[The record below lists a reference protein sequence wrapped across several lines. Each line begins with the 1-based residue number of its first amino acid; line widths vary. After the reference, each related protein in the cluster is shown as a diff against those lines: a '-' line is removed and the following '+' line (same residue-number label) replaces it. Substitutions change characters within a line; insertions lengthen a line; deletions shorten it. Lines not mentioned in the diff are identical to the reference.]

1 MCGGTLK
8 KRSGA
13 GKGFVGLSFVKGVKL
28 YEIQQKIFVLPG
40 DGEIWGESALTVN
53 GCSEVLTDFLND
65 LNDVQ
70 RNAVTSTSG
79 PVMVLA
85 GAGSGKTRVITYRI
99 AYLINHEGVSP
110 QNILALTFTNKAA
123 GEMRHRVDT
132 LLHQGS
138 SRGLWIGTFHSVFAR
153 LLRNF
158 IDLIGY
164 NRNFSIFDTDESKSL
179 IRQSMTELNISLDS
193 VPINTMQ
200 GLISRAKNSF
210 ILPAEFHRNASDYNQ
225 QKASQIYELYT
236 KKLKENN
243 ALDFDDLLIK
253 PLELFS
259 AYPEVL
265 RELQDTFRYIM
276 IDEYQDT
283 NRAQYLVA
291 KMLGAVHR
299 NIFVVGDDAQSIYSW
314 RGADISNILNFQDD
328 YNDALTFK
336 LVENY
341 RSTGNILKAANSVIG
356 RNLRQIKKEL
366 VSHRNEGE
374 PLTLLEAYNER
385 NEAEKVGEQIGTLRL
400 KQGYGF
406 RSCAIFYRT
415 NAQSRVIEDVMRQNK
430 IPYRLFGSV
439 SFYKRKEIKDA
450 VAYLRFVLNERDSE
464 SLLRI
469 INFPSRK
476 IGDVSISKLREFAEV
491 RQISFYEAIR
501 RANEGGFPARLLNA
515 LASFVS
521 VIEALKMLAVNS
533 TVYEVLTELFNLTS
547 IPLLLQAENTP
558 ESLARHENL
567 QELLSMA
574 RDFSDHN
581 PEAGLLSDF
590 LENISLASDYEE
602 TRDSDNYVSLMTVHA
617 AKGLEFPVVF
627 ITGLEERLFPL
638 HSYEPEELEEER
650 RLFYV
655 AMTRAQEKIFLSWAQ
670 SRYQYGQL
678 HQSLPS
684 MFISEIDSS
693 IVQTEGGTFL
703 SDKIAKERPASGLS
717 LSPRGYQQTWPK
729 EFTSDTVPKSTPIP
743 IRSALREGAVVHH
756 ALFGSGIV
764 LDVQGT
770 GAKQKVRITFRNA
783 GEKTLMVQY
792 ANLKIQ

>member
-1 MCGGTLK
+1 M
-8 KRSGA
+8 
-13 GKGFVGLSFVKGVKL
+13 
-28 YEIQQKIFVLPG
+28 
-40 DGEIWGESALTVN
+40 
-53 GCSEVLTDFLND
+53 TDFLND
-65 LNDVQ
+65 LNEVQ
-70 RNAVTSTSG
+70 RNAVIATTG

-99 AYLINHEGVSP
+99 AYLIRNEGVDP

-153 LLRNF
+153 LLRNY

-164 NRNFSIFDTDESKSL
+164 DRNFSIFDSDDSKSL
-179 IRQSMTELNISLDS
+179 IRQSMTELNISVDA
-193 VPINTMQ
+193 VPLNTVQ

-210 ILPAEFHRNASDYNQ
+210 ILPAEFHRNAADYNQ
-225 QKASQIYELYT
+225 QKASQIYELYAR
-236 KKLKENN
+236 KLKENN

-259 AYPEVL
+259 VRPEIL
-265 RELQDTFRYIM
+265 SELQDSFRYIM

-291 KMLGAVHR
+291 KMLGARHR

-328 YNDALTFK
+328 YHDALTFK

-341 RSTGNILKAANSVIG
+341 RSTGTILKAANSVIS
-356 RNLRQIKKEL
+356 RNQRQIKKEL
-366 VSHRNEGE
+366 ISHRNEGE
-374 PLTLLEAYNER
+374 PLTLIEAYNER
-385 NEAEKVGEQIGTLRL
+385 NEAEKIGEHIRRMRL
-400 KQGYGF
+400 KQEYEY
-406 RSCAIFYRT
+406 RSFAIFYRT
-415 NAQSRVIEDVMRQNK
+415 NAQSRVLEDVMRQSK
-430 IPYRLFGSV
+430 IPYKIFGSV

-450 VAYLRFVLNERDSE
+450 VAYLRFILNERDGE

-469 INFPSRK
+469 INFPPRK
-476 IGDVSISKLREFAEV
+476 IGDVSIGKLKEFAEEKGA
-491 RQISFYEAIR
+491 SLYEAIQ
-501 RANEGGFPARLLNA
+501 RADEGGFQARLVNA
-515 LASFVS
+515 LTSFCT
-521 VIEALKMLAVNS
+521 VIEALKELAQNG
-533 TVYEVLTELFNLTS
+533 TVYEVLNELFSLTS

-581 PEAGLLSDF
+581 PDNGTLGDF

-602 TRDSDNYVSLMTVHA
+602 TQDSDNYVSLMTVHA

-627 ITGLEERLFPL
+627 VTGLEERLFPL
-638 HSYEPEELEEER
+638 HCYEPEELEEER

-655 AMTRAQEKIFLSWAQ
+655 AVTRAQEKIFLSWAQ
-670 SRYQYGQL
+670 SRYQYGQPHYCL
-678 HQSLPS
+678 KS
-684 MFISEIDSS
+684 MFIGEIDAT
-693 IVQTEGGTFL
+693 IVETESGVLL
-703 SDKIAKERPASGLS
+703 SDRPEKAKQVGGLS
-717 LSPRGYQQTWPK
+717 SSSRGYQPK
-729 EFTSDTVPKSTPIP
+729 TVTPS
-743 IRSALREGAVVHH
+743 SAPAASADQSKPSKPGLRAGTMVHH
-756 ALFGSGIV
+756 ALFGPGTV
-764 LDVQGT
+764 LDVQGS
-770 GAKQKVRITFRNA
+770 GSKQKVRITFRNM

-792 ANLKIQ
+792 ANLKIQS

>member
-1 MCGGTLK
+1 
-8 KRSGA
+8 
-13 GKGFVGLSFVKGVKL
+13 
-28 YEIQQKIFVLPG
+28 
-40 DGEIWGESALTVN
+40 
-53 GCSEVLTDFLND
+53 
-65 LNDVQ
+65 
-70 RNAVTSTSG
+70 
-79 PVMVLA
+79 MVLA

-99 AYLINHEGVSP
+99 AHLIKNEGVAAN
-110 QNILALTFTNKAA
+110 NILALTFTNKAA
-123 GEMRHRVDT
+123 GEMRHRVET
-132 LLHQGS
+132 LLHHGS
-138 SRGLWIGTFHSVFAR
+138 SRGLWIGTFHSIFAR
-153 LLRNF
+153 LLRNY

-164 NRNFSIFDTDESKSL
+164 DRNFSIFDTDDSKSL
-179 IRQSMTELNISLDS
+179 LRQSMTELNISVDA
-193 VPINTMQ
+193 VPLNTVQ
-200 GLISRAKNSF
+200 SLISRAKNSF
-210 ILPAEFHRNASDYNQ
+210 ILPAEFHRNAADYNQ
-225 QKASQIYELYT
+225 QKASQIYELYA

-253 PLELFS
+253 PLELFN
-259 AYPEVL
+259 AHPAVL
-265 RELQDTFRYIM
+265 AELQNTFRYIL

-291 KMLGAVHR
+291 KMLGASHR

-328 YNDALTFK
+328 YSEALTFK

-341 RSTGNILKAANSVIG
+341 RSSGNILKAANSVIG

-366 VSHRNEGE
+366 ISHRDDGE

-385 NEAEKVGEQIGTLRL
+385 NEAERVGDKIHALRQN
-400 KQGYGF
+400 QGYDF
-406 RSCAIFYRT
+406 KSFAIFYRT
-415 NAQSRVIEDVMRQNK
+415 NAQSRVVEDVMRQRR
-430 IPYRLFGSV
+430 IPYKLFGCV

-450 VAYLRFVLNERDSE
+450 VAYLRFILNERDSE

-469 INFPSRK
+469 INFPPRK
-476 IGDVSISKLREFAEV
+476 IGDVSITKLKEFAEA
-491 RQISFYEAIR
+491 QNISLYDAIR
-501 RANEGGFPARLLNA
+501 RAQEGGFQPRLVNA
-515 LASFVS
+515 LTSFSS
-521 VIEALKMLAVNS
+521 VVEALKLLAVTG
-533 TVYEVLTELFNLTS
+533 TVYEVLSELFNLTS
-547 IPLLLQAENTP
+547 IPLLLQTENTP

-581 PEAGLLSDF
+581 PDGGQLGDF
-590 LENISLASDYEE
+590 LENISLASDYDE
-602 TRDSDNYVSLMTVHA
+602 TQDSDNFVSLMTVHA

-638 HSYEPEELEEER
+638 HCYEPEELEEER

-684 MFISEIDSS
+684 TFIAEIDAS
-693 IVQTEGGTFL
+693 IVQTESGMLL
-703 SDKIAKERPASGLS
+703 SDRLSKAKPPAGLAS
-717 LSPRGYQQTWPK
+717 MSRGYQPNAA
-729 EFTSDTVPKSTPIP
+729 SSS
-743 IRSALREGAVVHH
+743 SAAVASKPAASAFRTGTMVHH
-756 ALFGSGIV
+756 ALFGAGVV
-764 LDVQGT
+764 LDVQGS

-792 ANLKIQ
+792 ANLKIQQQ

>member
-1 MCGGTLK
+1 
-8 KRSGA
+8 
-13 GKGFVGLSFVKGVKL
+13 
-28 YEIQQKIFVLPG
+28 
-40 DGEIWGESALTVN
+40 
-53 GCSEVLTDFLND
+53 
-65 LNDVQ
+65 
-70 RNAVTSTSG
+70 
-79 PVMVLA
+79 MVLA

-110 QNILALTFTNKAA
+110 SNILALTFTNKAA

-138 SRGLWIGTFHSVFAR
+138 SRGLWIGTFHSIFAR
-153 LLRNF
+153 LLRNY
-158 IDLIGY
+158 INLIGY
-164 NRNFSIFDTDESKSL
+164 DRNFSIFDTDDSKSL
-179 IRQSMTELNISLDS
+179 IRQSMAELNISADS
-193 VPINTMQ
+193 VPVNTVQ
-200 GLISRAKNSF
+200 SLISRAKNSF
-210 ILPAEFHRNASDYNQ
+210 ILPAEFHSNASDYNQ
-225 QKASQIYELYT
+225 QKAAQIYEVYA
-236 KKLKENN
+236 KKLRENN

-253 PLELFS
+253 PLELFN
-259 AYPEVL
+259 AHPNVL
-265 RELQDTFRYIM
+265 AELQNSFRYIM

-291 KMLGAVHR
+291 KMLGASHR

-328 YNDALTFK
+328 YNEALTFK

-366 VSHRNEGE
+366 ISHRDDGE
-374 PLTLLEAYNER
+374 PLTLIEAYNER
-385 NEAEKVGEQIGTLRL
+385 NEAERVGEQIRVLR
-400 KQGYGF
+400 QNHAYDF
-406 RSCAIFYRT
+406 RSFAIFYRT
-415 NAQSRVIEDVMRQNK
+415 NAQSRVVEDVMRQNK

-450 VAYLRFVLNERDSE
+450 VAYLRFILNERDGE

-469 INFPSRK
+469 INFPPRK
-476 IGDVSISKLREFAEV
+476 IGDVSITKLKEFADM
-491 RQISFYEAIR
+491 RNISLYDAIK
-501 RANEGGFPARLLNA
+501 RAEEGGFPARLVNA
-515 LASFVS
+515 LASFS
-521 VIEALKMLAVNS
+521 TVIEALKVLSVNG
-533 TVYEVLTELFNLTS
+533 TVFDVLTELFNLTS
-547 IPLLLQAENTP
+547 IPLILQEENTP

-574 RDFSDHN
+574 RDFADHN
-581 PEAGLLSDF
+581 PDGGLLGDF

-602 TRDSDNYVSLMTVHA
+602 TQDSDNFVSLMTVHS

-638 HSYEPEELEEER
+638 HCYEPEELEEER

-684 MFISEIDSS
+684 TFISEIDSS
-693 IVQTEGGTFL
+693 IVQTEGGTLL
-703 SDKIAKERPASGLS
+703 SDRLTKARPAFGSS
-717 LSPRGYQQTWPK
+717 MPRGYQLKAPSSSAPLSASASQKP
-729 EFTSDTVPKSTPIP
+729 EP
-743 IRSALREGAVVHH
+743 SALRKGVMVHH
-756 ALFGSGIV
+756 ALFGPGVV
-764 LDVQGT
+764 LDVQGS
-770 GAKQKVRITFRNA
+770 GAKQKVRITFRSA

>member
-1 MCGGTLK
+1 
-8 KRSGA
+8 
-13 GKGFVGLSFVKGVKL
+13 
-28 YEIQQKIFVLPG
+28 
-40 DGEIWGESALTVN
+40 
-53 GCSEVLTDFLND
+53 LTDFLND
-65 LNDVQ
+65 LNEVQ
-70 RNAVTSTSG
+70 RNAVIATTG

-99 AYLINHEGVSP
+99 AYLIRNEGVDP

-153 LLRNF
+153 LLRNY

-164 NRNFSIFDTDESKSL
+164 DRNFSIFDSDDSKSL
-179 IRQSMTELNISLDS
+179 IRQSMTELNISVDA
-193 VPINTMQ
+193 VPLNTVQ

-210 ILPAEFHRNASDYNQ
+210 ILPAEFHRNAADYNQ
-225 QKASQIYELYT
+225 QKASQIYELYAR
-236 KKLKENN
+236 KLKENN

-259 AYPEVL
+259 VRPEIL
-265 RELQDTFRYIM
+265 SELQDSFRYIM

-291 KMLGAVHR
+291 KMLGARHR

-328 YNDALTFK
+328 YHDALTFK

-341 RSTGNILKAANSVIG
+341 RSTGTILKAANSVIS
-356 RNLRQIKKEL
+356 RNQRQIKKEL
-366 VSHRNEGE
+366 ISHRNEGE
-374 PLTLLEAYNER
+374 PLTLIEAYNER
-385 NEAEKVGEQIGTLRL
+385 NEAEKIGEHIRRMRL
-400 KQGYGF
+400 KQEYEY
-406 RSCAIFYRT
+406 RSFAIFYRT
-415 NAQSRVIEDVMRQNK
+415 NAQSRVLEDVMRQSK
-430 IPYRLFGSV
+430 IPYKIFGSV

-450 VAYLRFVLNERDSE
+450 VAYLRFILNERDGE

-469 INFPSRK
+469 INFPPRK
-476 IGDVSISKLREFAEV
+476 IGDVSIGKLKEFAEEKGA
-491 RQISFYEAIR
+491 SLYEAIQ
-501 RANEGGFPARLLNA
+501 RADEGGFQARLVNA
-515 LASFVS
+515 LTSFCT
-521 VIEALKMLAVNS
+521 VIEALKELAQNG
-533 TVYEVLTELFNLTS
+533 TVYEVLNELFSLTS

-581 PEAGLLSDF
+581 PDNGTLGDF

-602 TRDSDNYVSLMTVHA
+602 TQDSDNYVSLMTVHA

-627 ITGLEERLFPL
+627 VTGLEERLFPL
-638 HSYEPEELEEER
+638 HCYEPEELEEER

-655 AMTRAQEKIFLSWAQ
+655 AVTRAQEKIFLSWAQ
-670 SRYQYGQL
+670 SRYQYGQPHYCL
-678 HQSLPS
+678 KS
-684 MFISEIDSS
+684 MFIGEIDAT
-693 IVQTEGGTFL
+693 IVETESGVLL
-703 SDKIAKERPASGLS
+703 SDRPEKAKQVGGLS
-717 LSPRGYQQTWPK
+717 SSSRGYQPK
-729 EFTSDTVPKSTPIP
+729 TVTPS
-743 IRSALREGAVVHH
+743 SAPAASADQSKPSKPGLRAGTMVHH
-756 ALFGSGIV
+756 ALFGPGTV
-764 LDVQGT
+764 LDVQGS
-770 GAKQKVRITFRNA
+770 GSKQKVRITFRNM

-792 ANLKIQ
+792 ANLKIQS